1 MHGACLLLQARTGDG
16 EERPGDGAGGGTRLR
31 ITSLQVREEV
41 RTEPDGVCKPNHRMV
56 QDEGAEWRPRR

>member
-16 EERPGDGAGGGTRLR
+16 EERPGDGGGTRLR
-31 ITSLQVREEV
+31 LPSLQVREEV